1 MSQQNEGGFK
11 SFTAQS
17 AITAWH
23 RVQLYSGSGTA
34 VEHAGADEE
43 FIGVAQHSAAAG
55 EQVTVRLRGQ
65 GGTFKVAAAGAITVG
80 ATIYGAADGEV
91 DDTASGAP
99 IGTNLEAATGADQI
113 IEVVFNELAKSSFG
127 DAMGL
132 VDRYSL
138 VERFQRSP
146 VLNADIAVSE
156 NLDFELLG
164 TNAATA
170 NSVQD
175 AGGGVKLTTAGADGD
190 GMIILP
196 HLDTNQSAWATT
208 DWLTNKELE
217 WECLIKTGTAAQIG
231 NAIIWAGLK
240 LTNTDVIATDNDQL
254 FFRYENGVNS
264 GKWQVTASATGTD
277 DTDDTGVTVAA
288 ATNYR
293 LRLSVGADLV
303 PKAYINDALVATLSA
318 LTTGIAL
325 IPYIAIEADG
335 AAEAKVLYVRYQAL
349 SRKY

>member
-1 MSQQNEGGFK
+1 MSQQNESGLK
-11 SFTAQS
+11 SFTATS
-17 AITAWH
+17 AVTAWS
-23 RVQLYSGSGTA
+23 RVKLTSGSGTA
-34 VEHAGADEE
+34 VEHAGANEV
-43 FIGVAQHSAAAG
+43 FIGVTQHAAAAG
-55 EQVTVRLRGQ
+55 EQVTVRMRGMN
-65 GGTFKVAAAGAITVG
+65 GTFKVRSAGAITVG

-91 DDTASGAP
+91 DDTASGQP
-99 IGTNLEAATGADQI
+99 IGTALEAATAADQI
-113 IEVVFNELAKSSFG
+113 IEACFDALATSSIG
-127 DAMGL
+127 DGVGMR
-132 VDRYSL
+132 DRYTL
-138 VERFQRSP
+138 VERFQQSP

-156 NLDFELLG
+156 SLDFELLG

-170 NSVQD
+170 NSVGD

-196 HLDTNQSAWATT
+196 HLDTNQTSWSAT

-217 WECLIKTGTAAQIG
+217 WECLIRTGSAAQIG

-240 LTNTDVIATDNDQL
+240 LTNTDVIATDNDQA

-264 GKWQVTASATGTD
+264 GKWQCTASASGTD
-277 DTDDTGVTVAA
+277 DTNDSGVTVAA
-288 ATNYR
+288 ATDYH
-293 LRLSVGADLV
+293 LRISVGADLV
-303 PKAYINDALVATLSA
+303 PKFYINDVLVSTNDA
-318 LTTGIAL
+318 LTTAIAL